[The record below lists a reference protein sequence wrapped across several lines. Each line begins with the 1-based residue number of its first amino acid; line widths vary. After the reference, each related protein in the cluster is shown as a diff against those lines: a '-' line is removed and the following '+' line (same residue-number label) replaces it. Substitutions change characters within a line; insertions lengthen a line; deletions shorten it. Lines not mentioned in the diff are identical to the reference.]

1 MRAVAEAAGVSITT
15 VGNVL
20 NRPEIVSPTTR
31 RRVEEAIAH
40 VGFVRNGLAGQL
52 RGRPS
57 LIVGVV
63 TLDLASPFYAAVNRG
78 IEDRL
83 AEAGCMM
90 LTCSVDMRA
99 ERETWALRLLREHAV
114 RGIIITPV
122 TGELGPLT
130 RLGTPVVLLDHPVD
144 QADLCAVTTDN
155 ILGGQ
160 LAAEHL
166 LGLGHRRLA
175 FMDGPVPV
183 RPVSDRLSG
192 VRQALAD
199 AGLDPSAALRT
210 TTLDL
215 AGAVDEADAMVD
227 SLFDRPDPP
236 TAIICFNDMSSLGTL
251 RALERR
257 GLRVP
262 GDVSVIG
269 YDDLEFAARLRPALT
284 TVRQPA
290 YQLGRSAADL
300 LLDEERPDHQ
310 HREVRFLPALMARS
324 STGPAPS

>member
-1 MRAVAEAAGVSITT
+1 MRAVAQAAGVSVTT

-20 NRPEIVSPTTR
+20 NRPEIVSPATR
-31 RRVEEAIAH
+31 RRVEEAMTE

-90 LTCSVDMRA
+90 LTCSVDLRA
-99 ERETWALRLLREHAV
+99 EREAWALRLLREHAV

-130 RLGTPVVLLDHPVD
+130 GLGTPVVLLDHPVD

-155 ILGGQ
+155 ALGGR

-175 FMDGPVPV
+175 FMEGPVPV
-183 RPVSDRLSG
+183 RPVLDRLSG
-192 VRQALAD
+192 VRQALA
-199 AGLDPSAALRT
+199 G
-210 TTLDL
+210 
-215 AGAVDEADAMVD
+215 
-227 SLFDRPDPP
+227 
-236 TAIICFNDMSSLGTL
+236 
-251 RALERR
+251 
-257 GLRVP
+257 
-262 GDVSVIG
+262 
-269 YDDLEFAARLRPALT
+269 
-284 TVRQPA
+284 
-290 YQLGRSAADL
+290 
-300 LLDEERPDHQ
+300 
-310 HREVRFLPALMARS
+310 
-324 STGPAPS
+324 